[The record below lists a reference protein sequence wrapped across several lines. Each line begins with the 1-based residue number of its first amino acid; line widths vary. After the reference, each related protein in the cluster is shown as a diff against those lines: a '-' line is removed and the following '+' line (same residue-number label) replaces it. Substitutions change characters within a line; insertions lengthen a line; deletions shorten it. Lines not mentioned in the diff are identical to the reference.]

1 MLEEEDTLNKLS
13 KPVMT
18 LTYKDTQDLLP
29 FVTSTGKILPRR
41 ITKLSAKEQRHI
53 TKTIKRARNLLLIR

>member
-1 MLEEEDTLNKLS
+1 MLEEEDTLNKPS

-29 FVTSTGKILPRR
+29 FVTSIGKILPRR
-41 ITKLSAKEQRHI
+41 ITKLSAKEQRYI